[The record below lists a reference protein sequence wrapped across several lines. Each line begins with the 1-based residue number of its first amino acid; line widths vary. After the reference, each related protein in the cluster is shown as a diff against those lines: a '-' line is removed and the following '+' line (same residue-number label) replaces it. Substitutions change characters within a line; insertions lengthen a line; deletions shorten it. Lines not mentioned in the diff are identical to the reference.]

1 MEKLGSFVNTV
12 KDADLFQADS
22 GTGNVKEN
30 IIKCLAVVGAFA
42 IGKMVWA
49 PLKSQIFG
57 KAPLKE
63 EQLTHVKNS
72 SQLKEKYGGEWALLT
87 DGTDPTTRKL
97 AIELAREGYNLVLI
111 VRKQGAQEKITSST
125 SKYGVRVEIIIADN
139 YVQMSTACE
148 EHLREK
154 DLSIVITGLAEASQ
168 NTDLREADALALSFG
183 QQVFMSGTILPRL
196 VEH

>member
-22 GTGNVKEN
+22 GSGNVKEN

-49 PLKSQIFG
+49 PLKSRIFG

-125 SKYGVRVEIIIADN
+125 SKYGVKVEIIIADN
-139 YVQMSTACE
+139 YVQMSSACE